1 MTTLHGRLDSRDLA
15 SLFHRFSDLPF
26 VSISDAQRAPLDWL
40 NWCATVYHGIP
51 EDLYSFHKSQGSY
64 LAFIGR
70 ICPEKRLDRAIA
82 IAIETGIPLKVAA
95 KVDNVDRHYFV
106 DVIEPLLDH
115 PLVNFIG
122 EIGEDEKNDFLG
134 DALALLFPID
144 WPEPFGLVMIESLA
158 TGTPVIAYSNGSVL
172 EIVKDGRTGFIVDNL
187 TAAVR
192 AVGEISTLSRRA
204 CGDSFEKRFVA
215 RRMAVEYVA
224 LYERFLSGSESPS
237 SGELMLVRPAA

>member
-1 MTTLHGRLDSRDLA
+1 M
-15 SLFHRFSDLPF
+15 
-26 VSISDAQRAPLDWL
+26 
-40 NWCATVYHGIP
+40 
-51 EDLYSFHKSQGSY
+51 
-64 LAFIGR
+64 
-70 ICPEKRLDRAIA
+70 
-82 IAIETGIPLKVAA
+82 
-95 KVDNVDRHYFV
+95 
-106 DVIEPLLDH
+106 IEPPLDH

-158 TGTPVIAYSNGSVL
+158 TGTPVIAYSNGSVP
-172 EIVKDGRTGFIVDNL
+172 EIVEDGRTGFIVDNL
-187 TAAVR
+187 TAAFR

-204 CGDSFEKRFVA
+204 CRDSFEKCFAA

>member
-1 MTTLHGRLDSRDLA
+1 MTSSLQAEYQAIGGSFHSLLSSGANSLARPLRWPSELIRSVRRLRIRGVSVTEGRL
-15 SLFHRFSDLPF
+15 
-26 VSISDAQRAPLDWL
+26 
-40 NWCATVYHGIP
+40 
-51 EDLYSFHKSQGSY
+51 
-64 LAFIGR
+64 
-70 ICPEKRLDRAIA
+70 
-82 IAIETGIPLKVAA
+82 VAA
-95 KVDNVDRHYFV
+95 TEQALRQRNKGVMDPVLQHVRLLDADRHYFV

-158 TGTPVIAYSNGSVL
+158 TGTPVNAYSNGSVP
-172 EIVKDGRTGFIVDNL
+172 EIVEEGRTGFMADNL
-187 TAAVR
+187 NAAVR

-204 CGDSFEKRFVA
+204 CRASFEKRFAA

-224 LYERFLSGSESPS
+224 LYERLLSGSESPS